1 MQRRTFLKQS
11 LAAATIIAAPKMAR
25 AATVDL
31 SQVNFDANIF
41 GANNAQTI
49 IVFLY
54 GAASQLS
61 GNMSNYG
68 EIEEKSQSDYSYFR
82 GVTVTPNNQCWQE
95 AGGTYMEDMLSS
107 GDMTLFRTCFSH
119 VREENRNKAHGLC
132 TLQNQTGSFDTSG
145 GGIVSNIA
153 NVLKREGKVTDQSV
167 LPFVMLE
174 GESAFYQEGS
184 EPLEAYLKP
193 VALNENLDNPYE
205 RGWQR
210 DWRYYTP
217 AERESNENY
226 NDALLGFDPALQ
238 SKLDTLAQQTN
249 RDGKIREAFN
259 RRTELDAF
267 IEDLKTKQTPAL
279 GADAYP
285 LENRFAARLET
296 AVKVVV
302 NNPDTKIITMGADG
316 LGGWDDHD
324 DARGYVTRME
334 SLFASLKSAIA
345 HLTAEGK
352 AGSVNIMVFGEFG
365 RNVNLNSAL
374 GWDHGNLQNLYVLG
388 GSNYF
393 QHSGVVGETILEDT
407 GQINRLFLKPK
418 PNSYEFEPMSI
429 ASTIYSLY
437 GITNPE
443 VLTGGYFP
451 ISFSG

>member
-11 LAAATIIAAPKMAR
+11 LAAAALVVAPKVAR
-25 AATVDL
+25 AADL
-31 SQVNFDANIF
+31 SQVNFDTSVF
-41 GANNAQTI
+41 SANNAQTI
-49 IVFLY
+49 VVFLY

-61 GNMSNYG
+61 GNMSNYE
-68 EIEEKSQSDYSYFR
+68 EIDAKSQSDYSYFR

-95 AGGTYMEDMLSS
+95 AGGTYMEDMLSG
-107 GDMTLFRTCFSH
+107 GDMTLFRTCFSR
-119 VREENRNKAHGLC
+119 VREENHNKAHGLC
-132 TLQNQTGSFDTSG
+132 TLQNQTGSFDASG
-145 GGIVSNIA
+145 GGIVANIA
-153 NVLKREGKVTDQSV
+153 TVLKREGKVTDQSV

-174 GESAFYQEGS
+174 GESAFYKEGE

-193 VALNENLDNPYE
+193 VALNENLANPYE

-210 DWRYYTP
+210 DWKYYTP
-217 AERESNENY
+217 TERESDPDNY
-226 NDALLGFDPALQ
+226 NDKKLGFDPALQ
-238 SKLDTLAQQTN
+238 SKLDALAQQTN
-249 RDGKIREAFN
+249 ANGKIKEAFN
-259 RRTELDAF
+259 RRTELDDF
-267 IEDLKTKQTPAL
+267 IEDLKTKVTPAL

-285 LENRFAARLET
+285 TENRFAARLET

-334 SLFASLKSAIA
+334 SLFSSLKSAMA
-345 HLTAEGK
+345 HLKAEGK
-352 AGSVNIMVFGEFG
+352 EGNVNIMVFGEFG

-407 GQINRLFLKPK
+407 GRINRLFLKPK

-443 VLTGGYFP
+443 VLTGGYSP
-451 ISFSG
+451 ISFEG